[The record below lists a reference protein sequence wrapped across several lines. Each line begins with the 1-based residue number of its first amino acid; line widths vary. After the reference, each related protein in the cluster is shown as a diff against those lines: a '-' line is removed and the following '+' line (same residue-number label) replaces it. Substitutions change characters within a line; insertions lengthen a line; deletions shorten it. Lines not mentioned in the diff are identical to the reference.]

1 MADYAA
7 ATQRV
12 ASETETAYADI
23 FNNWQ
28 AMATR
33 KKPEDLLANDI
44 NHPNDFGH
52 WIYFEALRAIRL

>member
-12 ASETETAYADI
+12 AKDTESAYADI

-28 AMATR
+28 AIAER
-33 KKPEDLLANDI
+33 KKPEDLLANNI

-52 WIYFEALRAIRL
+52 WIYFRVLQGLGW